1 MKYIIEGRAI
11 GNVLRENRIRIAKG
25 DLIVTPLAEA
35 VTDEKGA
42 EVADTKEAEV
52 VDTKEAEVAD
62 TKEVTFEDETKP
74 AKKSK
79 K

>member
-25 DLIVTPLAEA
+25 DIIVTPLAEA

-52 VDTKEAEVAD
+52 VDTKE
-62 TKEVTFEDETKP
+62 VTFEDEKKP

>member
-35 VTDEKGA
+35 GTTDLKGA
-42 EVADTKEAEV
+42 EVV
-52 VDTKEAEVAD
+52 D
-62 TKEVTFEDETKP
+62 TKEVTFEDKKKP

>member
-52 VDTKEAEVAD
+52 VDTKEAEVVD
-62 TKEVTFEDETKP
+62 TKEVTFEDEKKP

>member
-11 GNVLRENRIRIAKG
+11 GNVLRENRIAKG
-25 DLIVTPLAEA
+25 DIIVTPLAEA

-42 EVADTKEAEV
+42 EVVDNKEAEVADNKEAEV
-52 VDTKEAEVAD
+52 VDTKE
-62 TKEVTFEDETKP
+62 VTLEDEKKP